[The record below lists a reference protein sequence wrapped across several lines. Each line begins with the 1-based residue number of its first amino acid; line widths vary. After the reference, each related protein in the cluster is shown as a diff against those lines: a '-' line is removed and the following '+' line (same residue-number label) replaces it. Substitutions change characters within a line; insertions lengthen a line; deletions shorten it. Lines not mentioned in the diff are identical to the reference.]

1 MFPYHVDPQIP
12 RHHRRTFRSQLG
24 LKRLA
29 YQRSSHEQHV
39 LLHVKSVAPPVDW
52 ENKNNKRVKTST
64 ATPRS
69 TATNNGHIVQYSSA
83 ISRATTTKTTI
94 LQDLRQEHELTYYR
108 QLEGI
113 PSVCCHLCSV
123 NFSIP
128 IQTSKCCL
136 SHVGSVCGYIGRSS
150 GYEHVVYHKNSRSTL
165 DQESPAPTS
174 SSKPV
179 SRYLGHMTVAQQL
192 HTAYE
197 VTMGLLK
204 YNSTPWLSDEW
215 SLSDISYL
223 DSSSFDHTTLHLT
236 KKLTV
241 KKSSS
246 RVQVDTGPVPNPTS
260 NQELRTLLGIRNAP
274 LANLGHALLE
284 LAHRK
289 PLKDLRQPSDPSN
302 TVTARRLINGH
313 DTMFGARYRN
323 LVRKCL
329 EADFVT
335 DCTDLMD
342 GRLQTA
348 VYNDV
353 ALELDSLAKEIDRTL
368 SLI

>member
-1 MFPYHVDPQIP
+1 M
-12 RHHRRTFRSQLG
+12 
-24 LKRLA
+24 
-29 YQRSSHEQHV
+29 
-39 LLHVKSVAPPVDW
+39 
-52 ENKNNKRVKTST
+52 
-64 ATPRS
+64 
-69 TATNNGHIVQYSSA
+69 
-83 ISRATTTKTTI
+83 
-94 LQDLRQEHELTYYR
+94 
-108 QLEGI
+108 
-113 PSVCCHLCSV
+113 
-123 NFSIP
+123 
-128 IQTSKCCL
+128 
-136 SHVGSVCGYIGRSS
+136 GSVRGYIGTST
-150 GYEHVVYHKNSRSTL
+150 GYEHVVLNEKFRGTL
-165 DQESPAPTS
+165 DQTSPAQMPRS
-174 SSKPV
+174 RPISK
-179 SRYLGHMTVAQQL
+179 YLNQMTVPQQL

-204 YNSTPWLSDEW
+204 YNRTQWIQDEW

-236 KKLTV
+236 KKLTAKNCTSQIQLDKGV
-241 KKSSS
+241 
-246 RVQVDTGPVPNPTS
+246 TTNPNS
-260 NQELRTLLGIRNAP
+260 NQDLHTLLGIRNAP

-289 PLKDLRQPSDPSN
+289 PLKDLRQPSDPSV

-313 DTMFGARYRN
+313 DTMFGLRYRK
-323 LVRKCL
+323 LVRKLL

-335 DCTDLMD
+335 DCTDLVD

>member
-1 MFPYHVDPQIP
+1 
-12 RHHRRTFRSQLG
+12 
-24 LKRLA
+24 LA
-29 YQRSSHEQHV
+29 YH
-39 LLHVKSVAPPVDW
+39 
-52 ENKNNKRVKTST
+52 
-64 ATPRS
+64 
-69 TATNNGHIVQYSSA
+69 
-83 ISRATTTKTTI
+83 
-94 LQDLRQEHELTYYR
+94 R
-108 QLEGI
+108 QLDGL
-113 PSVCCHLCSV
+113 PSVCCHLCAV

-128 IQTSKCCL
+128 TPTSKCCL
-136 SHVGSVCGYIGRSS
+136 SYIGSVRGYIGTSA
-150 GYEHVVYHKNSRSTL
+150 GYEHVVYHRKSKNSP
-165 DQESPAPTS
+165 DQTTPAQTPS
-174 SSKPV
+174 SRPV
-179 SRYLGHMTVAQQL
+179 SRYISHMTVPQQL

-204 YNSTPWLSDEW
+204 YNHTQWLQNEW

-236 KKLTV
+236 KKLTA
-241 KKSSS
+241 KKHTSQLQLDT
-246 RVQVDTGPVPNPTS
+246 RVATKSPS
-260 NQELRTLLGIRNAP
+260 NQELHTLLGIRNAP

-289 PLKDLRQPSDPSN
+289 PLKDLRQPSDPSD

-313 DTMFGARYRN
+313 DTMFGVRYRN

-335 DCTDLMD
+335 DCTDLTD
-342 GRLQTA
+342 GKLQTA